1 MRRWAGCLLLLRHP
15 DLFQLWAGC
24 TIFLTVWGL
33 SSDSIAD
40 GIFPGGPGRSSET
53 RLQGWPQPGTET
65 LATIQEQ
72 IDLGQAR

>member
-40 GIFPGGPGRSSET
+40 GIFSGEPGRSSET
-53 RLQGWPQPGTET
+53 RLLLVTVKFLRPTNADTRVNGK
-65 LATIQEQ
+65 
-72 IDLGQAR
+72 R